1 MCEAAEVVGEAV
13 GPAVLVWTLY
23 EVAVFQ
29 GVAGH
34 LINDGVGRTRGVVG
48 HQGDRWLRHEVFFGS
63 YQEERGVGVAGA
75 CGGITE
81 GDRTGCVPGM

>member
-1 MCEAAEVVGEAV
+1 MGTD
-13 GPAVLVWTLY
+13 VLVCTSY

-29 GVAGH
+29 GV
-34 LINDGVGRTRGVVG
+34 VGQLVDKKFGLVQFFIG
-48 HQGDRWLRHEVFFGS
+48 YEGDRWLGRAVCFGS
-63 YQEERGVGVAGA
+63 YQEARGVGVAGA